1 MKYKVWLRYGTRGQ
15 DTRDIFREVEALSE
29 GHALTLVRSMTQ
41 DYSRTFDS
49 NVSPVEEVDNRQSKT
64 DEIIKLL
71 KTSGSG
77 DAKKINKEIAE
88 KVGCSLQHIYYC
100 KHRMRKEAGPERMR
114 FHFDKVYA
122 DDSPLMTVKYVY
134 RRIHDILDTSERRDQ
149 LQDLSNFYSE
159 LAENYYKVVGEKIG
173 DPYD

>member
-1 MKYKVWLRYGTRGQ
+1 MGMRYKVWLRYGTRGQ
-15 DTRDIFREVEALSE
+15 DTRDIFREVEALSVD
-29 GHALTLVRSMTQ
+29 HALMLVKSMTR
-41 DYSRTFDS
+41 DYSRTFEC
-49 NVSPVEEVDNRQSKT
+49 NVSPVE
-64 DEIIKLL
+64 
-71 KTSGSG
+71 
-77 DAKKINKEIAE
+77 
-88 KVGCSLQHIYYC
+88 
-100 KHRMRKEAGPERMR
+100 EAGPERMR

-134 RRIHDILDTSERRDQ
+134 RRIHGILNTYKSSDQ